1 MKKLSVLYIVAAGI
15 LWGTSG
21 IFVFF
26 LTPFGFTAVQMA
38 AVRGLVSALGIAVYL
53 LFRAPRLFCVTKKDL
68 RLLAG
73 SGIGMF
79 GTAGCYF
86 AAISL
91 TSVSTAV
98 VLMYTA
104 PIFVL
109 IYSVLFLGERLTP
122 KKTFSVLCML
132 IGCCLVSGI
141 IGGLR
146 FHPLGIFLGLL
157 SGISY
162 SAYNIFTKYQMK
174 NNCHP
179 LSATFYCLFFMAIIA
194 FCAANPSE
202 MAMHI
207 AAAPARILPLLLAL
221 GVCTC
226 LLPYL
231 LYTLALRKLPVG
243 TAAALS
249 IVEPMAATVFSIV
262 CFGERLTPF
271 SAFGIVLIL
280 CAVFLLGQK
289 EA

>member
-1 MKKLSVLYIVAAGI
+1 MKKLAVLYIVAAGI

-21 IFVFF
+21 IFVH
-26 LTPFGFTAVQMA
+26 LLSPFGFTAVQMG
-38 AVRGLVSALGIAVYL
+38 AVRGSVSALGIAVYL
-53 LFRAPRLFCVTKKDL
+53 LFRAPRLFRVTKKNL
-68 RLLAG
+68 LLLAG

-79 GTAGCYF
+79 GTAACYF
-86 AAISL
+86 AAIPL

-109 IYSVLFLGERLTP
+109 VYSVLFLGERLTR
-122 KKTFSVLCML
+122 KKAFSVLCML
-132 IGCCLVSGI
+132 VGCCLVSGV

-157 SGISY
+157 SGLSY

-179 LSATFYCLFFMAIIA
+179 TSATFYCLFFMAILA
-194 FCAANPSE
+194 LCGADLPKMAALT
-202 MAMHI
+202 
-207 AAAPARILPLLLAL
+207 AAAPSQILPLMLAL

-231 LYTLALRKLPVG
+231 LYTLALVRLPVG

-249 IVEPMAATVFSIV
+249 IVEPMAATVFSIA
-262 CFGERLTPF
+262 CFGERLTLF
-271 SAFGIVLIL
+271 SAFGILLIL
-280 CAVFLLGQK
+280 GAVFLLGQR